1 MSAAAASSKK
11 STPESKKESKKE
23 EEEESGGGKDAF
35 IDVQLAT
42 ASVSAATAVLHDFSS
57 CAFKFSGI
65 LPGGGGLVY
74 SVTSSAPTLVV
85 SASGYL
91 GTTLRDYVAV
101 NLYVVPKL
109 HASNKLDQVSASDI
123 EIILEH
129 APSAAASAAADADA
143 AARYFLC
150 AVVSPSDKPEEDVA
164 VAPDTL
170 APAAAPAAAAAPA
183 PAPAPAA
190 AKLVGADAAL
200 LRFLTAID
208 AGATTSAEI
217 KANNAKLLPV
227 DTPLTFPGIDT
238 CMAYPDAKGNVVLLA
253 SAPML
258 VPGAIVARLHALV
271 GAAAPV
277 FRNFDLAPKPGAA
290 VDLVA
295 LRDNNNY
302 DADADAKPA
311 ADADEDDDEA
321 GASRRS
327 EEGFRAAPELPSRAN
342 DIFAFVVAVIAL
354 AVLVVLPV
362 WIYAP
367 TVYAYA
373 VTASSAA
380 VSATDS
386 VLRAEPAVL
395 LGSLCTAAAVAAAC
409 PASVRS
415 VVFGV
420 LFVVL
425 LFSSMVAAH
434 YSALFLGGGLADLDR
449 GILRTKGFLASA
461 ALLATVLIT
470 SGAAAAVWPAVVAGA
485 VLATLLAVFV
495 VSIFADL
502 RNPRGGAVA
511 ALSTNFSVSADSLTH
526 IFKIH
531 Y

>member
-1 MSAAAASSKK
+1 MSAASSSSSKK
-11 STPESKKESKKE
+11 STPESKKESKK

-85 SASGYL
+85 SATGYL

-170 APAAAPAAAAAPA
+170 APAAAPAAAAA

-302 DADADAKPA
+302 DAADDAAKPA
-311 ADADEDDDEA
+311 AAADDDEA
-321 GASRRS
+321 ASRSS

-367 TVYAYA
+367 TMYAYA

-470 SGAAAAVWPAVVAGA
+470 SGAASAVWPAVVAGA
-485 VLATLLAVFV
+485 VLATILAVFV